1 MLAPTMGTH
10 DGSVVRSIIETPTG
24 YTHTQLSA
32 VESARRVLAGQHPA
46 GFQSPVLGVRV
57 GARHEHLRQ
66 PHHRP
71 APPRASGG
79 NVLAAPV
86 IAVPVLF
93 VFAE

>member
-46 GFQSPVLGVRV
+46 GFQSPSSAFGSELATSISDSRITDL
-57 GARHEHLRQ
+57 LRQ
-66 PHHRP
+66 E
-71 APPRASGG
+71 PRVAMS
-79 NVLAAPV
+79 
-86 IAVPVLF
+86 
-93 VFAE
+93 